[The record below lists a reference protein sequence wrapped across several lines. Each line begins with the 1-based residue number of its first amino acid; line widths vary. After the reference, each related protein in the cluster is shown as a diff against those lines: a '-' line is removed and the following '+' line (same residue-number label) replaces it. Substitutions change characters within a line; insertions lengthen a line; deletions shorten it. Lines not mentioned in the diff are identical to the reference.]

1 MFTLVH
7 SQSQPYFPY
16 ITEHHLQHSWLT
28 YPEDESC
35 NFLICWYLSTK
46 HNGVTSNKMVLMLL
60 EILHKNDYI
69 ADIKAADYSEAASC
83 EEK

>member
-1 MFTLVH
+1 
-7 SQSQPYFPY
+7 
-16 ITEHHLQHSWLT
+16 
-28 YPEDESC
+28 
-35 NFLICWYLSTK
+35 
-46 HNGVTSNKMVLMLL
+46 MVLMLL